1 MTDNGA
7 DPKQARGRTA
17 SYILLGALLFV
28 GFFLLREVAWEGNKQ
43 LHTLM
48 ELLATFLAFMVGVL
62 ALVRFYTKKNNTF
75 LFIGAAFIGTAL
87 LDGYHTIVT
96 STFFDTFFP
105 SPSPSLIPW
114 SWNASRTYLSIVMFL
129 SWAAWRREMVL
140 GEKGRFSEYAVYSVM
155 GLLTIASFFF
165 FAFVPLPRAY
175 YPELLFG
182 RPEEFVSA
190 TFFLMA
196 LIGYLRKGAWK
207 TDALEHW
214 VVLSLIVGFMGQ
226 AMFMSSSFRLF
237 DTMFDLAHLLKKV
250 SYVAV
255 LNGLLISIYLTY
267 KMVYRQ
273 QGELLKEVTDR
284 QQAEALARSTS
295 SRLSSLIENLHA
307 GILVED
313 QSRHIAVINQ
323 TFCDLFGIPVEP
335 AVLLGTDCSNA
346 AEESKHLFVEPQA
359 FVKRIDEILRKREIV
374 TDELLYLV
382 DGRIFERDYIPIFGG
397 NKYEGH
403 AWQYRNITERQQAEE
418 ALKESEEQLQLAL
431 MGADLGLWDW
441 NIQTGEV
448 RFNERWTEMLGY
460 TLDELE
466 PHYDTWAKLVHPDDM
481 PRVLQLLNAHL
492 EGKTPYYETELRLQ
506 TKSGDWKW
514 ILEKGKVF
522 TLDKAGKPVRA
533 VGTHL
538 DITERHQAEE
548 ALQESEARIL
558 AIVDSVANGIIV
570 INEEGI
576 VENFNRGAEQIFGYT
591 AEEVIGHNVNMLMPQ
606 PYHHE
611 HDGYLNNFLK
621 TGQKKIIGIGR
632 EVSGLRKDGS
642 SFPMHLSVT
651 EVALT
656 NRTLF
661 TGIVRDITESKQAKE
676 ALHQARDAAE
686 DANRAKSEFLAKMS
700 HELRTPLNS
709 VIGFANVLAKNK
721 GGHLGEQELVFIE
734 RITDNG
740 RHLLDLIND
749 ILDLSK
755 VEAGKLELLLSDV
768 ALDQLLNDTV
778 AQLGGE
784 VRGKKVKLATEIP
797 KKIKSLQ
804 TDEAKLKQVLINLL
818 GNALKF
824 TEKGSITISVITDP
838 ETHRPERIEVRDTG
852 IGIPAD
858 RLANIFEAFQQ
869 AETGTAR
876 QYGGTGLGLAISRSL
891 CDLMGYQLNV
901 SSTVG
906 VGTTFSI
913 ILASSRDG

>member
-1 MTDNGA
+1 MIRAMTDNGA
-7 DPKQARGRTA
+7 EPKQARGRTA
-17 SYILLGALLFV
+17 SYILLGVLLVV
-28 GFFLLREVAWEGNKQ
+28 GFFLLREVAWEGSRQ

-129 SWAAWRREMVL
+129 SWAAWRREVVL
-140 GEKGRFSEYAVYSVM
+140 GEKGRFSEYTVYSVM

-313 QSRHIAVINQ
+313 ESRHIAIVNQ
-323 TFCDLFGIPVEP
+323 NFCDLFGIPVEP

-346 AEESKHLFVEPQA
+346 AEESKHLFTEPKA
-359 FVKRIDEILRKREIV
+359 FVQRIDTILRKRKIV
-374 TDELLYLV
+374 TDELLHLV
-382 DGRIFERDYIPIFGG
+382 DGRTFERDYIPIFAGD
-397 NKYEGH
+397 KYEGH
-403 AWQYRNITERQQAEE
+403 AWQYR
-418 ALKESEEQLQLAL
+418 
-431 MGADLGLWDW
+431 
-441 NIQTGEV
+441 
-448 RFNERWTEMLGY
+448 
-460 TLDELE
+460 
-466 PHYDTWAKLVHPDDM
+466 
-481 PRVLQLLNAHL
+481 
-492 EGKTPYYETELRLQ
+492 
-506 TKSGDWKW
+506 
-514 ILEKGKVF
+514 
-522 TLDKAGKPVRA
+522 
-533 VGTHL
+533 

-558 AIVDSVANGIIV
+558 AVVDSVANGIIV

-576 VENFNRGAEQIFGYT
+576 VENFKRGAEKIFGYA
-591 AEEVIGHNVNMLMPQ
+591 AEEVIGENVNMLMPQ
-606 PYHHE
+606 PYHDE

-686 DANRAKSEFLAKMS
+686 DANRAKSELLAKMS

-778 AQLGGE
+778 DQLGGE

-804 TDEAKLKQVLINLL
+804 ADEAKLKQVLINLL

-824 TEKGSITISVITDP
+824 TEKGRITISILTNP
-838 ETHRPERIEVRDTG
+838 KTHRPERIEVRDTG

-869 AETGTAR
+869 AESGTSR
-876 QYGGTGLGLAISRSL
+876 QYVGTGLGLAISRSL

-913 ILASSRDG
+913 ILASSRDR

>member
-1 MTDNGA
+1 MIDNGA
-7 DPKQARGRTA
+7 LQRQAGGRTA

-28 GFFLLREVAWEGNKQ
+28 GFFLLREVPWEGSQQ

-48 ELLATFLAFMVGVL
+48 ELLATFLAIMVGVL

-96 STFFDTFFP
+96 SSFFDTFFP

-114 SWNASRTYLSIVMFL
+114 SWNASRTYLSIGMFL
-129 SWAAWRREMVL
+129 SWAAWRREVVL
-140 GEKGRFSEYAVYSVM
+140 GEKGRFSEYTVYGMM
-155 GLLTIASFFF
+155 GLLTVASFFF

-175 YPELLFG
+175 YPELVFG

-207 TDALEHW
+207 ADALEHW

-295 SRLSSLIENLHA
+295 SRLSSLIENLHS

-313 QSRHIAVINQ
+313 QSRRIAVVNQ

-359 FVKRIDEILRKREIV
+359 FGKRIEAILKRRKIV
-374 TDELLYLV
+374 TDELLHLV
-382 DGRIFERDYIPIFGG
+382 DGRTFERDYIPIFAGD
-397 NKYEGH
+397 NYEGH
-403 AWQYRNITERQQAEE
+403 AWQYRDITERQQAEE
-418 ALKESEEQLQLAL
+418 ALKESEEQFQLAL

-441 NIQTGEV
+441 NIQTGKV

-558 AIVDSVANGIIV
+558 AIVDTAASGIIV

-591 AEEVIGHNVNMLMPQ
+591 AEEVYGHNVNMLMPQ
-606 PYHHE
+606 PYYNE
-611 HDGYLNNFLK
+611 HDGYLENYLK
-621 TGQKKIIGIGR
+621 TGKKKIIGIGR
-632 EVSGLRKDGS
+632 EVTGRRKDGS
-642 SFPMHLSVT
+642 TFPMHLSVS
-651 EVALT
+651 EVRLT

-661 TGIVRDITESKQAKE
+661 TGIVSDMTESQQAKE
-676 ALHQARDAAE
+676 ALRQARDAAE

-755 VEAGKLELLLSDV
+755 VEAGKLELALSDV

-784 VRGKKVKLATEIP
+784 DRGKKVKLAAKIP
-797 KKIKSLQ
+797 KKVKSLR

-818 GNALKF
+818 GNALRF
-824 TEKGSITISVITDP
+824 TEKGSITISVITNP

-869 AETGTAR
+869 AESGTSR
-876 QYGGTGLGLAISRSL
+876 QSGGTGLGLAISRSL

>member
-1 MTDNGA
+1 MTDKGA
-7 DPKQARGRTA
+7 KPIQARGRTA

-28 GFFLLREVAWEGNKQ
+28 GFFLLREVAWEGSKQ

-96 STFFDTFFP
+96 SSFFDAFFP

-114 SWNASRTYLSIVMFL
+114 SWNASRTYLSIGMFL
-129 SWAAWRREMVL
+129 SWAAWRREVVL
-140 GEKGRFSEYAVYSVM
+140 GEKGRFSEYTVYSVM
-155 GLLTIASFFF
+155 GLLTFASFFF

-182 RPEEFVSA
+182 RPEEFVAA

-196 LIGYLRKGAWK
+196 LIGYLRKGTWK

-313 QSRHIAVINQ
+313 GSRHIAVVNQ
-323 TFCDLFGIPVEP
+323 PFCDLFGIPAEP

-346 AEESKHLFVEPQA
+346 AEESKHMFIDPQA
-359 FVKRIDEILRKREIV
+359 FVKRIDEILQKREIV
-374 TDELLYLV
+374 IDELLYLV
-382 DGRIFERDYIPIFGG
+382 DGRIFERDYIPMFGEDR
-397 NKYEGH
+397 YEGH
-403 AWQYRNITERQQAEE
+403 AWQYRDITERQQAEE

-441 NIQTGEV
+441 NIQTGDV

-466 PHYDTWAKLVHPDDM
+466 PHYDTWAKMVHPDDM
-481 PRVLQLLNAHL
+481 PQVLQLLNAHL

-506 TKSGDWKW
+506 TKSGEWRW
-514 ILEKGKVF
+514 ILEMGKVF
-522 TLDKAGKPVRA
+522 TLDKEGKPVRA

-558 AIVDSVANGIIV
+558 AVVDSVANGIIV

-591 AEEVIGHNVNMLMPQ
+591 AEEVYGQNVNMLMPQ
-606 PYHHE
+606 PYHQE

-642 SFPMHLSVT
+642 TFPMHLSVT
-651 EVALT
+651 EVPLT

-661 TGIVRDITESKQAKE
+661 TGIVRDITESQQAKE
-676 ALHQARDAAE
+676 ALRQARDAAE

-797 KKIKSLQ
+797 KKIKSFQ
-804 TDEAKLKQVLINLL
+804 ADGAKLKQVLINLL

-824 TEKGSITISVITDP
+824 TEKGSITISVITNP

-869 AETGTAR
+869 SESGTSR
-876 QYGGTGLGLAISRSL
+876 QYVGTGLGLAISRSL